1 MARFE
6 LAQVFPACV
15 RCGLQE
21 SDGFRAFVAAR
32 PQQSALRY
40 VPGDRTRE
48 GREQDEDKGRREER
62 EQAECD
68 DSRKTHALDAM
79 MLYARPVRPVCALP
93 DRGAGRMRGVQLEGM
108 RGRQGL
114 PCTIASPE
122 PRASV
127 LANALSPFAGTSPLR
142 SWHWRR

>member
-79 MLYARPVRPVCALP
+79 MLYARLVRPVYALP

-127 LANALSPFAGTSPLR
+127 LAYALSPFAGTSPLR
-142 SWHWRR
+142 SWHLRR